1 MIRRH
6 LPTVRGIFPA
16 WRIARSVL
24 ILAILGGACIHPAI
38 AADETLRNVALYVI
52 PREILFFGVQGGV
65 WTSVRLDAGERILQR
80 EADGNVAAV
89 VTSQRA
95 IGFSAVLN
103 ATHEIRVTEDET
115 LENFKVEGNVAT
127 LLTKRRAIGFSA
139 DTGKWADIQ
148 RFQPGR

>member
-1 MIRRH
+1 MIRQH
-6 LPTVRGIFPA
+6 LPAIRSIFPA
-16 WRIARSVL
+16 GRIARSLL
-24 ILAILGGACIHPAI
+24 ILVILGGASIRPAL

-52 PREILFFGVQGGV
+52 PREILFFSVQGGV

-80 EADGNVAAV
+80 GADGNVAAIL
-89 VTSQRA
+89 TSLRA

-103 ATHEIRVTEDET
+103 VTHEISVTDDET
-115 LENFKVEGNVAT
+115 LENFKVEGNVVT

>member
-1 MIRRH
+1 MIRR
-6 LPTVRGIFPA
+6 LPPVVRGVFPIR
-16 WRIARSVL
+16 RIAPWVL
-24 ILAILGGACIHPAI
+24 ILAILGAAFIHPAI
-38 AADETLRNVALYVI
+38 AADETLRNVALYVVS
-52 PREILFFGVQGGV
+52 REILFFSVQAGV

-80 EADGNVAAV
+80 GADGNVAAV
-89 VTSQRA
+89 VTSLRA

-115 LENFKVEGNVAT
+115 LENFKAEGNLAT
-127 LLTKRRAIGFSA
+127 LLTQRRAIGFSA

>member
-1 MIRRH
+1 MTRCYPPVSRGNF
-6 LPTVRGIFPA
+6 PTR
-16 WRIARSVL
+16 RIARWIL
-24 ILAILGGACIHPAI
+24 ILAILEGAFIHPAV

-52 PREILFFGVQGGV
+52 PREILFFSVQGGV

-80 EADGNVAAV
+80 GADGNVAAV
-89 VTSQRA
+89 VTSLRA

-103 ATHEIRVTEDET
+103 ATHQIRVTEDET
-115 LENFKVEGNVAT
+115 LDQFKVEGNVAT